1 MFQLLQAMT
10 VFSLNARGVAS
21 QKYAELLLE
30 ECTNYWMAGRQMCE
44 ELSLTGNHCINR
56 KHLTKQSGELTA
68 MAVMPH
74 RYSLHTVKNL

>member
-1 MFQLLQAMT
+1 MT
-10 VFSLNARGVAS
+10 VYSLNARGVAS

-30 ECTNYWMAGRQMCE
+30 ECTNFWMSGRQMCE

-56 KHLTKQSGELTA
+56 KHLTTQSSESSA

-74 RYSLHTVKNL
+74 RYLSIKIYYIFSKFV